1 MMITLKLLGS
11 VKESLTKR
19 YFFLLIFC
27 WVTFFIWSS
36 RLLTLLSP
44 NFGDYT
50 LRILTDLSYVGSILS
65 MIGTFLA
72 TILAIFF
79 SISIMVV
86 QHAAS
91 SYTAS
96 ILEGYKKDYRTWFV
110 FFFYVASLALTL
122 VALQCQDLYIVN
134 MTIVTFIF
142 SFFFL
147 SSQFLHIIDL
157 IDPKNIIKKI
167 EGQCLRDLKGIP
179 SRIKSIIQKKKPKN
193 RFEEVLSESHFY
205 SEFILHNERAL
216 LASSKEKASQI
227 SDVILKASSRREIET
242 SVFGFKALSEIV
254 RSYITIRQDH
264 ATQQDDFLQ
273 YIYDQLLSISEI
285 AFDNKDISL
294 LQEIIKAFEEIG
306 CSTTNI
312 KSISPFG
319 GPNLSTSLAMEHIC
333 RLGSKAIQKDFLDVS
348 AQAVSSIKTI
358 GVLAIQKTYGDGLAS
373 DKILDIGILAI
384 GKGDWFVLSHA
395 FEGLKE
401 LLANAVFKRIS
412 IHKEPSTILENIEK
426 LATLGIASNL
436 AYNALQSSFFPI
448 LPEFSIQKVS
458 WICFQ
463 IKNEKYPKIETN
475 PREEYCKTV
484 MSRLMQTLGKIA
496 VLAAKKRSLLLLGR
510 TVDYILKI
518 TISMLKEKFIT
529 IKEDFNNEVLDVVD
543 DLESSYSS
551 IASYAFDSD
560 LHTPIP
566 REISDVIT
574 SIAVYALEVGRFQVT
589 DHCLEALQHMS
600 VNLVQ
605 RDKYGYGIA
614 RCAGRISIIG
624 AYALHR
630 KEKNL
635 SDKATELLANFDKIY
650 LQKSPSPQDRLHI
663 GEMSRL
669 HKSFQTDPFQ
679 FETKLYGKLFKKVSS
694 KVLDKFTKLYEKKR
708 KKIVK

>member
-1 MMITLKLLGS
+1 MS
-11 VKESLTKR
+11 NAS
-19 YFFLLIFC
+19 
-27 WVTFFIWSS
+27 
-36 RLLTLLSP
+36 
-44 NFGDYT
+44 
-50 LRILTDLSYVGSILS
+50 SILS
-65 MIGTFLA
+65 MIGAFLA

-79 SISIMVV
+79 SVSIIVV

-96 ILEGYKKDYRTWFV
+96 ILEGYKRDYRTWFV
-110 FFFYVASLALTL
+110 FFYYMGSLALTL
-122 VALQCQDLYIVN
+122 AALQYQDLHIVN

-157 IDPKNIIKKI
+157 IDPKMIIEKI
-167 EGQCLRDLKGIP
+167 KGQCLRDLKGIP
-179 SRIKSIIQKKKPKN
+179 SRIKSIQKKVPKN
-193 RFEEVLSESHFY
+193 RFEEILSKSHLY
-205 SEFILHNERAL
+205 PEFILHNEKGL
-216 LASSKEKASQI
+216 LETSREKISQI
-227 SDVILKASSRREIET
+227 GDVILKASSRRELET
-242 SVFGFKALSEIV
+242 SAFGFKALSEIV
-254 RSYITIRQDH
+254 GSYITIRQDH

-306 CSTTNI
+306 CSTTDI
-312 KSISPFG
+312 KLISPFG
-319 GPNLSTSLAMEHIC
+319 GPNLSTSLVMSHIC
-333 RLGSKAIQKDFLDVS
+333 SLGSRAIQKGFFDVS

-358 GVLAIQKTYGDGLAS
+358 GALAIQKTYGEGLAS
-373 DKILDIGILAI
+373 DKILDIGKLAI
-384 GKGDWFVLSHA
+384 GKGDWFVLGHA

-401 LLANAVFKRIS
+401 LLANAVFKRIN
-412 IHKEPSTILENIEK
+412 IHKEPSRILENIEK
-426 LATLGIASNL
+426 LAALGIASNL

-458 WICFQ
+458 WVCFQ
-463 IKNEKYPKIETN
+463 IKNEKYPKIETS

-484 MSRLMQTLGKIA
+484 MSKLMRTLGKIA
-496 VLAAKKRSLLLLGR
+496 VLAAKKHSLLLLGR

-518 TISMLKEKFIT
+518 TMSMLREKFTT
-529 IKEDFNNEVLDVVD
+529 IKEGFNNEVLNVVD
-543 DLESSYSS
+543 DLKSSYLLT
-551 IASYAFDSD
+551 ASYAFDSD

-574 SIAVYALEVGRFQVT
+574 SIAVCALEVGRVQVA
-589 DHCLEALQHMS
+589 DHCLKALQHMS
-600 VNLVQ
+600 VNLVE
-605 RDKYGYGIA
+605 RDKYGYDVA

-650 LQKSPSPQDRLHI
+650 LQKSQSPHDRLHI
-663 GEMSRL
+663 DEMSRL
-669 HKSFQTDPFQ
+669 HKSFQNGSLP
-679 FETKLYGKLFKKVSS
+679 FETELYGKLFKKVPS
-694 KVLDKFTKLYEKKR
+694 KVLDEFIKLYEKKR